1 MNSPPAKQSESV
13 RFAKLCR
20 AILRDCGFAIDGEQ
34 VDFPEAGVTVD
45 LVATNRR
52 ALSFYM
58 LCHGSYHGRQP
69 GLQRAATLKQAL
81 AAAQALHGQGWGPVL
96 VLTSHLPRTRS
107 SRALLAGVD
116 PEVLF
121 EAIDVLRNS
130 RRLRWLANAD
140 EAILRRDLDARRAL
154 FLQSACAAPARR
166 TARPRQHLP
175 THTELPHAPAATP
188 LTSPAPTLTHR
199 EDADPAGARAEQTIR
214 AAASPAA
221 TPASG

>member
-1 MNSPPAKQSESV
+1 MNSPAAKQSESV

-20 AILRDCGFAIDGEQ
+20 AILRDCGFAIDGER
-34 VDFPEAGVTVD
+34 VDFAEAGVSVD

-81 AAAQALHGQGWGPVL
+81 AAAHALHGQGWGPVL
-96 VLTSHLPRTRS
+96 VLTSHLPRTRGG
-107 SRALLAGVD
+107 RALLAAAD

-140 EAILRRDLDARRAL
+140 KATLRRDRDAR
-154 FLQSACAAPARR
+154 
-166 TARPRQHLP
+166 
-175 THTELPHAPAATP
+175 
-188 LTSPAPTLTHR
+188 
-199 EDADPAGARAEQTIR
+199 G
-214 AAASPAA
+214 
-221 TPASG
+221 GW